1 MGMVRMFYMIHVK
14 IQVNCM
20 KKFIF
25 SIICLIVV
33 AIVVASVFQ
42 KKEETSNQ
50 GTEEN
55 NVIDNCDDGFYIET
69 LSDKDIYCPGT
80 YVCVSLMPQPKRELY
95 GDMIS
100 LANSYA
106 ILRAAYCDA
115 ELWFRFGMVVND
127 SIGQVHLDSV
137 WDLEARNAVD
147 KYVKTLVD
155 ILPRDTTLWDQS
167 DSILWDKVW
176 SAYTTCADKL
186 SKRFSL
192 NHYGKI
198 TEKDVVRYMNIEQFI
213 PNYDSIYDLRRK
225 QSEEN
230 ERYLLLMAEQTPS
243 FDRECLYTIEYAH
256 QRRHEE
262 PHKAIPMLEK
272 LMESGKFSRY
282 LHEVWRTWR
291 CLRQVAESPSRDG
304 MILNLEYNKMR
315 YKCLKTILTQ
325 IMQDPKD
332 IYAIND
338 FCFLAT
344 YDNITRYS
352 EFMFGNSAPL
362 EHMMLFPEI
371 LDDDE

>member
-14 IQVNCM
+14 IQVNRM

-33 AIVVASVFQ
+33 AIVIASVYQ

-55 NVIDNCDDGFYIET
+55 NVINNCGDGFYIET

-127 SIGQVHLDSV
+127 SIGQVHLDSI
-137 WDLEARNAVD
+137 WDLEARNAVED
-147 KYVKTLVD
+147 YVKTLVD
-155 ILPRDTTLWDQS
+155 ILPRDTAQWNQS
-167 DSILWDKVW
+167 DSLLWDKVW
-176 SAYTTCADKL
+176 SAYATCADKL
-186 SKRFSL
+186 SKRFAL
-192 NHYGKI
+192 RHYGKI
-198 TEKDVVRYMNIEQFI
+198 TEKDVVKYMDIKQFI

-230 ERYLLLMAEQTPS
+230 ERYLLLMAEQTPN

-291 CLRQVAESPSRDG
+291 CLKQVAESPSRDG
-304 MILNLEYNKMR
+304 MILNLEYNKKR
-315 YKCLKTILTQ
+315 YKCLKAILGQ
-325 IMQDPKD
+325 IMQNPKD

-344 YDNITRYS
+344 YDNIIRYS

-371 LDDDE
+371 LEED

>member
-55 NVIDNCDDGFYIET
+55 NVIDNCGDGFYIET

-80 YVCVSLMPQPKRELY
+80 YVCLTYMPQSKRELY

-127 SIGQVHLDSV
+127 SIGHVHLDSI

-155 ILPRDTTLWDQS
+155 ILPRDTALWNQS

-186 SKRFSL
+186 SKRFAL
-192 NHYGKI
+192 RHYGKI
-198 TEKDVVRYMNIEQFI
+198 TEKDVVKYMDIKQFI
-213 PNYDSIYDLRRK
+213 SNYDSIYDLRRK

-371 LDDDE
+371 LDDDN

>member
-55 NVIDNCDDGFYIET
+55 NVIDNCGDGFYIET

-80 YVCVSLMPQPKRELY
+80 YVCLTYMPQSKRELY

-127 SIGQVHLDSV
+127 SIGHVHLDSI

-155 ILPRDTTLWDQS
+155 ILPRDTALWNQS

-186 SKRFSL
+186 SKRFAL
-192 NHYGKI
+192 RHYGKI
-198 TEKDVVRYMNIEQFI
+198 TEKDVVKYMDIKQFI

-371 LDDDE
+371 LDDDN

>member
-55 NVIDNCDDGFYIET
+55 NVIDNCGDGFYIET

-80 YVCVSLMPQPKRELY
+80 YVCLTYMPQSKRELY

-127 SIGQVHLDSV
+127 SIGHVHLDSI

-155 ILPRDTTLWDQS
+155 ILPRDTALWNQS

-186 SKRFSL
+186 SKRFAL
-192 NHYGKI
+192 RHYGKI
-198 TEKDVVRYMNIEQFI
+198 TEKDVVKYMDIKQFI

-315 YKCLKTILTQ
+315 YKCLKTILGQ
-325 IMQDPKD
+325 IMEDPKD

-344 YDNITRYS
+344 YDNIIRYS

-371 LDDDE
+371 LEED

>member
-33 AIVVASVFQ
+33 AIVVASVFK

-55 NVIDNCDDGFYIET
+55 NVIDNCGDGFYIET

-155 ILPRDTTLWDQS
+155 ILPRDTALWNQS

-186 SKRFSL
+186 SKRFAL
-192 NHYGKI
+192 RHYGKI
-198 TEKDVVRYMNIEQFI
+198 TEKDVVKYMDIKQFI

-371 LDDDE
+371 LDDDN

>member
-55 NVIDNCDDGFYIET
+55 NVIDNCGDGFYIET

-80 YVCVSLMPQPKRELY
+80 YVCMSLMPQPNRELY

-371 LDDDE
+371 LDDDN

>member
-55 NVIDNCDDGFYIET
+55 NVIDNCGDGFYIET

-80 YVCVSLMPQPKRELY
+80 YVCLTYMPQSKRELY

-127 SIGQVHLDSV
+127 SIGHVHLDSI

-155 ILPRDTTLWDQS
+155 IIPRDTALWNQS

-186 SKRFSL
+186 SKRFAL
-192 NHYGKI
+192 RHYGKI
-198 TEKDVVRYMNIEQFI
+198 TEKDVVKYMDIKQFI

-371 LDDDE
+371 LDDDN

>member
-55 NVIDNCDDGFYIET
+55 NVIDNCDNGFYIET

-155 ILPRDTTLWDQS
+155 ILPRDTALWNQS

-186 SKRFSL
+186 SKRFAL
-192 NHYGKI
+192 RHYGKI
-198 TEKDVVRYMNIEQFI
+198 TEKDVVKYMDIKQFI

-371 LDDDE
+371 LDDDN

>member
-1 MGMVRMFYMIHVK
+1 
-14 IQVNCM
+14 M

-25 SIICLIVV
+25 GIIVV
-33 AIVVASVFQ
+33 ILVGVVIVALP
-42 KKEETSNQ
+42 KKVNNDDSSKQTVEPEETVES
-50 GTEEN
+50 G
-55 NVIDNCDDGFYIET
+55 DGFYIEP
-69 LSDKDIYCPGT
+69 LSGKDIYFKPDSALPDNP
-80 YVCVSLMPQPKRELY
+80 VIN
-95 GDMIS
+95 DMVDV
-100 LANSYA
+100 ANGYA

-115 ELWFRFGMVVND
+115 ELWFRFSMTVND
-127 SIGQVHLDSV
+127 EIEHIKTDVIKDKGIRESA
-137 WDLEARNAVD
+137 E
-147 KYVKTLVD
+147 KYVNALVN
-155 ILPRDTTLWDQS
+155 ILPKDTILYKQS

-176 SAYTTCADKL
+176 NAYTSYADAL
-186 SKRFSL
+186 SSRYAL
-192 NHYGKI
+192 DHYGKI
-198 TEKDVVRYMNIEQFI
+198 TEKDVVRYMDIEQFI

-230 ERYLLLMAEQTPS
+230 EHYLLLMAEQTPN
-243 FDRECLYTIEYAH
+243 FDRECLYTVEYAH

-272 LMESGKFSRY
+272 LMTSGKFSRY

-304 MILNLEYNKMR
+304 MILNMEYNKIR
-315 YKCLKTILTQ
+315 YRCLNTILQQ
-325 IMQDPKD
+325 IIKNPQD

-371 LDDDE
+371 LEDSDQEE

>member
-1 MGMVRMFYMIHVK
+1 MGMVRTFYMIHVK

-55 NVIDNCDDGFYIET
+55 NVIDNCGDGFYIET

-155 ILPRDTTLWDQS
+155 ILPRDTALWNQS
-167 DSILWDKVW
+167 DSILWDKIW

-186 SKRFSL
+186 SKRFAL
-192 NHYGKI
+192 RHYGKI
-198 TEKDVVRYMNIEQFI
+198 TEKDVVKYMDIKQFI

-371 LDDDE
+371 LDDDN

>member
-14 IQVNCM
+14 IQINCM

-55 NVIDNCDDGFYIET
+55 NVIDNCGDGFYIET

-80 YVCVSLMPQPKRELY
+80 YVCLTYMPQSKRELY

-127 SIGQVHLDSV
+127 SIGHVHLDSI

-155 ILPRDTTLWDQS
+155 ILPRDTALWNQS

-186 SKRFSL
+186 SKRFAL
-192 NHYGKI
+192 RHYGKI
-198 TEKDVVRYMNIEQFI
+198 TEKDVVKYMDIKQFI

-371 LDDDE
+371 LDDDN

>member
-55 NVIDNCDDGFYIET
+55 NVIDNCGDGFYIET

-155 ILPRDTTLWDQS
+155 ILPRDTALWNQS
-167 DSILWDKVW
+167 DSILWDKIW

-186 SKRFSL
+186 SKRFAL
-192 NHYGKI
+192 RHYGKI
-198 TEKDVVRYMNIEQFI
+198 TEKDVVKYMDIKQFI

-371 LDDDE
+371 LDDDN

>member
-55 NVIDNCDDGFYIET
+55 NVIDNCGDGFYIET

-80 YVCVSLMPQPKRELY
+80 YVCMSLMPQPNRELY

-155 ILPRDTTLWDQS
+155 ILPRDTTLWYQS

-371 LDDDE
+371 LDDDN